1 MGPVLEVV
9 ISRMRY
15 ISSQTDNKIRILA
28 LSTSLANA
36 KDLAEWIGCSHHG
49 LFNFHSNVRP
59 VPLEIHIQ
67 GYDIAHVPSR
77 LLAMAKPAYYAVV
90 NHAVEQPAHDPSP

>member
-1 MGPVLEVV
+1 MLEVV

-49 LFNFHSNVRP
+49 LFNFHSNVRRHP
-59 VPLEIHIQ
+59 HPNPHPNPNPNPNPDPDPKNLTLTTGRWLYI
-67 GYDIAHVPSR
+67 Y
-77 LLAMAKPAYYAVV
+77 LAFHKT
-90 NHAVEQPAHDPSP
+90 